1 MSANEKLATTGKF
14 EADVSGQDYFKAE
27 CISLRSFPSPY
38 DELALEGWDNDGR
51 GLIITIYNYENVV
64 PGHAYKIYPDQGD
77 HDVSVDVHFATD
89 DSVRWETLAGGTLTV
104 NKMDLPNAHVEVSFG
119 FSAEGDG
126 NVAKFVGGANLTGF
140 SLSRRAST
148 VLK

>member
-14 EADVSGQDYFKAE
+14 EAEVSGQDYFKAE
-27 CISLRSFPSPY
+27 KISLSTFAAPY
-38 DELALEGWDNDGR
+38 YDVTLDGWGNDGR
-51 GLIITIYNYENVV
+51 VLSISIINYENVV
-64 PGHAYKIYPDQGD
+64 PGHVYKIYPDQGD
-77 HDVSVDVHFATD
+77 HDVSVSVYFGTD
-89 DSVRWETLAGGTLTV
+89 DGVYWNTLAGGTLTV

-140 SLSRRAST
+140 SPSYRART